1 MTAGVF
7 HKMMIVFFLFFYK
20 MRAIYTSVSFCC
32 YLKRA
37 AFQMLKKYM
46 QSYFKKLIYLINLLR
61 EIEAG
66 KQYIL
71 LSNFDIFSCA

>member
-1 MTAGVF
+1 
-7 HKMMIVFFLFFYK
+7 
-20 MRAIYTSVSFCC
+20 
-32 YLKRA
+32 
-37 AFQMLKKYM
+37 M